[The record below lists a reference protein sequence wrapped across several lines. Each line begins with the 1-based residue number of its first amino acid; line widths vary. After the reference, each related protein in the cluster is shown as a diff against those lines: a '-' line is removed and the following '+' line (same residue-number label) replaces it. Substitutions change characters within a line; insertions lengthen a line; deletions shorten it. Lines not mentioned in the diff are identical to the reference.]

1 MSWNRYAIPL
11 ALLAVAAAGV
21 GMVTSPP
28 EVDAISRTACYVAL
42 ADDITPLLD
51 ARIPDAVAASPECAA
66 GTNVTVA
73 PNGNVNI
80 GPSAAASDDPATR
93 PPDVPTTRPAGERV
107 NRSGDTPR
115 QSSTTAVRDACRD
128 DANVVGNLITQ
139 CNP

>member
-42 ADDITPLLD
+42 ADDITSLLD
-51 ARIPDAVAASPECAA
+51 TRLPDIVAASPECAA
-66 GTNVTVA
+66 GTNA
-73 PNGNVNI
+73 ADDANGNVNV
-80 GPSAAASDDPATR
+80 GRSAAASGIPVTG
-93 PPDVPTTRPAGERV
+93 PDGPTTRPGGERI
-107 NRSGDTPR
+107 NRSGDTAR